1 MPKVGKLQP
10 TGKSGLPPVPINKV
24 LLGHSHT
31 HSLIYYD
38 CFVHTASEKSGCDRD
53 HK

>member
-1 MPKVGKLQP
+1 MSKVGKLQP

-31 HSLIYYD
+31 HSLTYCLWLLCPY
-38 CFVHTASEKSGCDRD
+38 SSREKPFDRP
-53 HK
+53 